1 MVQVKKIRV
10 CGDLKVY
17 MNDQSL
23 SQPEHSRCCEDNTVD
38 VNDQTV
44 ELQTELLQ
52 EIAA

>member
-17 MNDQSL
+17 MNDESL
-23 SQPEHSRCCEDNTVD
+23 SQPERSSCWEDDTED